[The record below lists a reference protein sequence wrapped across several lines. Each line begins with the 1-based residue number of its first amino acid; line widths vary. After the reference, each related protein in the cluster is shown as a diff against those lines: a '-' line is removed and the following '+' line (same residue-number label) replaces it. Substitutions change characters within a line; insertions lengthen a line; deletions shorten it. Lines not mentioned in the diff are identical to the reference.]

1 MSKKVIESICE
12 IIGEVR
18 RLPESIDDDGGKFIR
33 VRVLVDITLPLC
45 RGRVITLENGE
56 KSWVRFQYE
65 RLPNMCYWCGRLNH
79 DDKEC
84 ELWIQ
89 SRGSLTTDQQQ
100 FGSYLRATPFQT
112 GGKNVFFVLGYFDRE
127 HNNTKKHNRTGETEE
142 VSSVVGSPM
151 VVPVERQTI
160 RVCIDGEDSI
170 DDVSVS
176 TKKPTSELGK
186 DWETAELNS
195 QNSSLPN
202 LTLLKNQ
209 VLTLNENKTPSQ
221 LADLDETIKCLDS
234 GSYKFEASATTY
246 SDHVDFF
253 IGSHTS
259 RDGENKDSPIE
270 HQHRQSVP
278 SGKHQ
283 SLIFSSM

>member
-33 VRVLVDITLPLC
+33 VRVLIDITLPLC

-89 SRGSLTTDQQQ
+89 SRGSLTTDQKQ

-112 GGKNVFFVLGYFDRE
+112 GGKNVFVVLGYFDRE

-142 VSSVVGSPM
+142 VSSVVGKIG
-151 VVPVERQTI
+151 R
-160 RVCIDGEDSI
+160 
-170 DDVSVS
+170 
-176 TKKPTSELGK
+176 
-186 DWETAELNS
+186 A
-195 QNSSLPN
+195 
-202 LTLLKNQ
+202 
-209 VLTLNENKTPSQ
+209 
-221 LADLDETIKCLDS
+221 
-234 GSYKFEASATTY
+234 
-246 SDHVDFF
+246 HV
-253 IGSHTS
+253 
-259 RDGENKDSPIE
+259 
-270 HQHRQSVP
+270 
-278 SGKHQ
+278 
-283 SLIFSSM
+283 